1 MQFANWSPRD
11 VTVSRIRR
19 ARSQGREIFDARS
32 RADCRPFG
40 ADRGSILALD
50 KGAPTASDASEHP
63 AGVAAIFMLG
73 ASEPLPAAA
82 AKSWPDD
89 TAPRAREG
97 ARPRLDWPATPDRSA
112 TGEEPVPQ
120 SHGPSTWRRAIAA
133 AMSRTTTA
141 LVDGFALS
149 AAAVHSEFIWLPT
162 AQVGYDDPPEEL
174 AREGRAETHKPLALS
189 PPGQSSAWRDVKPD
203 DLARSGSE
211 GTALPSWR
219 VRAASL
225 PAKLWSSVRRRAR
238 IRQMRVGWDA
248 TDDHTLRDIGVS
260 RYEIDLIF
268 GRERR
273 WY

>member
-73 ASEPLPAAA
+73 ASEPLPVAA

-97 ARPRLDWPATPDRSA
+97 ARPRLGWPATPDRSA
-112 TGEEPVPQ
+112 RGEEPVPQ

-133 AMSRTTTA
+133 AMSRTTAA

-149 AAAVHSEFIWLPT
+149 AAAVHSEFTWLPT
-162 AQVGYDDPPEEL
+162 AQVGYDDPAEEL
-174 AREGRAETHKPLALS
+174 AREGRAETHKPLPLS
-189 PPGQSSAWRDVKPD
+189 PPGQSSAWGDVKPD

-268 GRERR
+268 GRGRR